1 MGDKWLLCSD
11 KIVVFYET
19 VVSHHHLPRK
29 ETDESMVKI
38 TPEIIFK
45 VLEYIILFLLTTTS
59 IFLSWEAFAKYQSK
73 DTNLKRR
80 HQEVRK
86 HPTLT
91 ICFNPTFDDGIYGQ
105 DFHFNIYDN
114 KEKLFEDIEHKTNVL
129 QEGANSEHEVDL
141 IAIFS
146 SYYGRCFKINP
157 RKHIVSKS
165 FTTTITIK
173 FRNSLSKSKIPSA
186 EVYFTSE
193 TNSIGIGR
201 AYWYEGEELM
211 VSVPVNRRKAI
222 QITEREFNYL
232 EEKQGCSNQESWYEC
247 YAKLVEGSS
256 FGTCLS
262 KCLAHSIRHNG
273 SENMMFCKQNTEEWN
288 CSNKFLRH
296 LRKDVIENGTCPR
309 SCAITNYKGKI
320 THDFAFDHKNTIAFS
335 YYFAPPFISIIYEE
349 YLLFD
354 FLGLISSVGGTLG
367 MFIGFS
373 FIAII
378 SIVFSYLLIHIKR

>member
-1 MGDKWLLCSD
+1 
-11 KIVVFYET
+11 
-19 VVSHHHLPRK
+19 
-29 ETDESMVKI
+29 MVKI

-91 ICFNPTFDDGIYGQ
+91 ICFNPTFNDAIYGQ

-114 KEKLFEDIEHKTNVL
+114 KEKLFEDIEHNTNVL
-129 QEGANSEHEVDL
+129 QEGTNSEQEVDL

-146 SYYGRCFKINP
+146 SYYGRCFKIKQ
-157 RKHIVSKS
+157 RKQIISKS
-165 FTTTITIK
+165 FTTSITIK
-173 FRNSLSKSKIPSA
+173 FKDSLSNSEIPSA

-211 VSVPVNRRKAI
+211 IFGPVNRRKAI
-222 QITEREFNYL
+222 QISEREFNYL
-232 EEKQGCSNQESWYEC
+232 EETQGCSNQESWYEC
-247 YAKLVEGSS
+247 YAKLAEGMS
-256 FGTCLS
+256 FTNCPS
-262 KCLAHSIRHNG
+262 KCLAHSIRNNG
-273 SENMMFCKQNTEEWN
+273 SEKMAFCKLNSEEWS
-288 CSNKFLRH
+288 CSNNFLRN
-296 LRKDVIENGTCPR
+296 LRKNVIENGTCPR
-309 SCAITNYKGKI
+309 SCVITNYKGKI
-320 THDFAFDHKNTIAFS
+320 THDFAFDHKNTIAIS

-378 SIVFSYLLIHIKR
+378 SLLFSYLLTLIKRTS